1 MLTSYTEEKLRNLLV
16 EHFPVIFVH
25 LAISADN
32 QRSLSRCLDFVKQH
46 TAVDLGV
53 MIKANRQRILTELL
67 SCYNSHKT
75 KITLALSQCA
85 LADPN
90 FKKTVGSSYDT
101 KGLPS
106 KEVARYVGE
115 CLMAA
120 LSTFNVKLGNKE
132 VSIEEKLI
140 KLIYLRCQIQ

>member
-1 MLTSYTEEKLRNLLV
+1 MN
-16 EHFPVIFVH
+16 
-25 LAISADN
+25 
-32 QRSLSRCLDFVKQH
+32 QH
-46 TAVDLGV
+46 TGVDLGG

-67 SCYNSHKT
+67 SFYNSHKT
-75 KITLALSQCA
+75 RITLALSMCA
-85 LADPN
+85 STDQN
-90 FKKTVGSSYDT
+90 FKKVANQGGDS

-132 VSIEEKLI
+132 VSSEDKLMI
-140 KLIYLRCQIQ
+140 LKSLNELILFLGHENLVMRKHALLETGVSICSENLIFSCPTFWPY

>member
-1 MLTSYTEEKLRNLLV
+1 
-16 EHFPVIFVH
+16 
-25 LAISADN
+25 
-32 QRSLSRCLDFVKQH
+32 
-46 TAVDLGV
+46 

-67 SCYNSHKT
+67 SHYNSHKT
-75 KITLALSQCA
+75 RVTLALSQCA
-85 LADPN
+85 LCDPN
-90 FKKTVGSSYDT
+90 FKRAASLVDG

-132 VSIEEKLI
+132 VSVEEKLMI
-140 KLIYLRCQIQ
+140 LKSLNDLILFLGHENLATRKH